1 MKQEILKSLL
11 EKINSYGLHEAVRA
25 RLTEAAVDA
34 TAVQSLYSSVA
45 AALNKEL
52 KAKQTAN
59 PNRTGIQGTIF
70 GYNQAGVGP
79 EGEGHDIKFYLT
91 YKKADSTS
99 GSTGGSLDDSETRLT
114 YYTYQDGPKTQANTL
129 KAYIRTLPNGT
140 AYPKLL
146 GKDFNV
152 AGAIAAIDAW
162 LKPYQ
167 ATVTP
172 TTKD

>member
-1 MKQEILKSLL
+1 MKNILAENMLRFGTKNIS
-11 EKINSYGLHEAVRA
+11 EADIRTK
-25 RLTEAAVDA
+25 LTEAAVDA
-34 TAVQSLYSSVA
+34 TSVQALYSSVV

-59 PNRTGIQGTIF
+59 PNKTGIQGTIF

-99 GSTGGSLDDSETRLT
+99 GATGGSLDGSVTNLT

-129 KAYIRTLPNGT
+129 KTYIKTLPDGT
-140 AYPKLL
+140 KYPKLL